1 MSYKRVTRAVLKFT
15 FGLSGIST
23 VPAGNAENLEKS
35 RQHLKTET

>member
-1 MSYKRVTRAVLKFT
+1 MSLKRLSSTVLKFT
-15 FGLSGIST
+15 FDLSGIST